1 MINGTNL
8 FVVCFS
14 FFNLEMVEQ
23 HFVLVNRVLKETTE
37 KYDGVYDGDIDVD
50 VECGGGGGETSAVS
64 PLAVSVVGDG
74 FPPFFANPNHPNGN
88 LPFIPLKKYSG
99 FHRVHYYLGESK
111 HIKPFVDEG
120 TKLEGLKFKTT
131 TQAFGEVDAS
141 IIEHHKDRAKEI
153 FALFKKKECERK
165 RRYLKRGKT
174 PKSELK
180 FLLNRCGICNLLRP
194 ALNIFWGELLCER
207 CYFTPSRI
215 RFVMER
221 KFLDIPKLATAT
233 TNAEEPEEE
242 TEETEEEEEGSEEEE
257 EETTEETEEE
267 ETAEEATTTTAATMM
282 EIIIPVEEEGL
293 KTSTPLPCECSTPQW
308 ETIQSNQQTSY
319 STTSS
324 SSPIINFEN
333 YHFEP
338 QELLN
343 ADFIFDNDF
352 EDYE

>member
-37 KYDGVYDGDIDVD
+37 KYDGVYDGDLDVD
-50 VECGGGGGETSAVS
+50 VVEVGGGGGGETSAVS
-64 PLAVSVVGDG
+64 SVSVVGDG

-120 TKLEGLKFKTT
+120 TKLDGLKFKTT

-165 RRYLKRGKT
+165 RRYHKRGKT

-221 KFLDIPKLATAT
+221 KFLDIPKLTTAT

-242 TEETEEEEEGSEEEE
+242 TEDEETEDEEA
-257 EETTEETEEE
+257 EETEEE
-267 ETAEEATTTTAATMM
+267 ESAEEATTTTTTTMV
-282 EIIIPVEEEGL
+282 IEEKDL

-308 ETIQSNQQTSY
+308 ETIQANQQTSY

-343 ADFIFDNDF
+343 DDFIF